1 MSFTGGPFAG
11 GPVVRRS
18 RVFFQPDSKPMV
30 FYGSPITR
38 VCLLQYEKPREIVE
52 MERQIQAELA
62 NLRDCNEDGLVDCN
76 QS

>member
-1 MSFTGGPFAG
+1 
-11 GPVVRRS
+11 
-18 RVFFQPDSKPMV
+18 MV

-52 MERQIQAELA
+52 TERQIQAELA